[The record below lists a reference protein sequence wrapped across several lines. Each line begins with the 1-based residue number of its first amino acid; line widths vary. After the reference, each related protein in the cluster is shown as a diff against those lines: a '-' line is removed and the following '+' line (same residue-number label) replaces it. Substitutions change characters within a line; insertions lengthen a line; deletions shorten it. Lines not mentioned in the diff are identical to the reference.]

1 MFQSHSIFLPFLFF
15 FLPFLPPWPVWIVYD
30 ITMCYQELASD
41 HKLNLYYIITRF
53 EKKNKSHILEDI
65 GVKKI
70 ILLKYFKES
79 EDAKKWMIMLYLFSS
94 KTSEQVKFLKAPYT
108 LFKIHIREFPLQYS
122 GLRTWP
128 QQLRSLQLAGLIPS

>member
-1 MFQSHSIFLPFLFF
+1 
-15 FLPFLPPWPVWIVYD
+15 
-30 ITMCYQELASD
+30 MCYQELASD

-79 EDAKKWMIMLYLFSS
+79 EDAKK
-94 KTSEQVKFLKAPYT
+94 
-108 LFKIHIREFPLQYS
+108 
-122 GLRTWP
+122 
-128 QQLRSLQLAGLIPS
+128 